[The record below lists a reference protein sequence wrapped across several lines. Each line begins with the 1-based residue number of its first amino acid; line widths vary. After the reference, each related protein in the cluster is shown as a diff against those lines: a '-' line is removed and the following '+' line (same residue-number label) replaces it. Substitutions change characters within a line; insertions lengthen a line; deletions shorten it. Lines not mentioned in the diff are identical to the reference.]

1 MTTRTNRLFT
11 TDGAER
17 NKAVNDG
24 RIGGIQFQTAASL
37 ADGAKPVRRLYNLW
51 NGGHLFTTDRQ
62 EADRLAGLSRNVE
75 ESGFNGY
82 ANRQ

>member
-1 MTTRTNRLFT
+1 M
-11 TDGAER
+11 
-17 NKAVNDG
+17 
-24 RIGGIQFQTAASL
+24 
-37 ADGAKPVRRLYNLW
+37 ADGAKPVHCLYNLR
-51 NGGHLFTTDRQ
+51 NSGHLFTTDRQ